1 MDDRIGKWLYDVKA
15 AIGEIRAFRQDTA
28 PGYAAYRA
36 NRMLK
41 RAVER
46 ELEIIGEAV
55 NRIVKHDSSY
65 LDRIHDARNIIGLRN
80 QVIHA
85 YDSISDENIYAI
97 IVNHLPRLEEDVD
110 RLLEEHEG

>member
-1 MDDRIGKWLYDVKA
+1 MDERIGKWLFDVKV
-15 AIGEIRAFRQDTA
+15 AIAEIWAFRQDTA
-28 PGYAAYRA
+28 PGYEAYRA

-55 NRIVKHDSSY
+55 NRIVKQDSSY

-85 YDSISDENIYAI
+85 YDSVSDENIYAI
-97 IVNHLPRLEEDVD
+97 LVNHLPRLEEDIE
-110 RLLEEHEG
+110 RLLSEDRR